1 MATFDFGPRGTV
13 EHFTSFDG
21 SDVAYLD
28 EGTGRVV
35 VLLHGFASDHRGNWV
50 TPGVVA
56 ALVAAD
62 RRVIAPDARGHG
74 RSARPH
80 DPASYGDDA
89 MVKDV
94 TALFDD
100 LGVDEVDLVGY
111 SMGSLISAK
120 VATRD
125 ARVRSLVLGGVGGS
139 WAGQQRPQNGNAIA
153 DALEADDPSSI
164 DEPIPH
170 AFRAFA
176 DSTGSDR
183 LALAACQRSDRG
195 EYAELSSIAVPTMV
209 LTGDK
214 DNLAGPPETVAK
226 RIPGAR
232 SVVVH
237 GNHLTVVRDPE
248 FTRHLVSF
256 VTECR

>member
-1 MATFDFGPRGTV
+1 M

-21 SDVAYLD
+21 SDIAYLD
-28 EGTGRVV
+28 EGAGRVV

-50 TPGVVA
+50 ATGVTA
-56 ALVAAD
+56 ALVAAG
-62 RRVIAPDARGHG
+62 RRVVAPDARGHG

-94 TALFDD
+94 IALFDH
-100 LGVDEVDLVGY
+100 LGVDQVDLVGY

-120 VATRD
+120 VAACD

-139 WAGQQRPQNGNAIA
+139 WAGQQRPLNGNALA

-164 DEPIPH
+164 DEPIPR

-195 EYAELSSIAVPTMV
+195 EDVELSSIAVPTMV
-209 LTGDK
+209 LTGDE
-214 DNLAGPPETVAK
+214 DTLAGPPQSVAEL
-226 RIPGAR
+226 IPGAR
-232 SVVVH
+232 FEVVN

-248 FTRHLVSF
+248 FTRSLISF
-256 VTECR
+256 VTESR